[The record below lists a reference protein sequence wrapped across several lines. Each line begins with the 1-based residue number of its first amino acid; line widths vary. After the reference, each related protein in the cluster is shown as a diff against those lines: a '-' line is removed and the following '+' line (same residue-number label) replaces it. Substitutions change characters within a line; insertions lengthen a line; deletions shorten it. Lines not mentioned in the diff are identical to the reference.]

1 MISNLKIIQI
11 LLLISSLL
19 YACNDDEVCPKCHKD
34 FVICKVNGIKWRS
47 NCISNEPLFG
57 CRDVSCYYYIKDD
70 FGLNLSA
77 GNSNNNSGITLDQGS
92 AWGGAKLGNNSIQK
106 TEFGFINFS
115 LNGNCSRLDSID
127 FSYNNYLILDKIDT
141 INYLLEGRFGYRD
154 YNLCGDTATIT
165 DGRFNT
171 RYFF

>member
-1 MISNLKIIQI
+1 M
-11 LLLISSLL
+11 
-19 YACNDDEVCPKCHKD
+19 
-34 FVICKVNGIKWRS
+34 
-47 NCISNEPLFG
+47 
-57 CRDVSCYYYIKDD
+57 
-70 FGLNLSA
+70 
-77 GNSNNNSGITLDQGS
+77 DQGS

-165 DGRFNT
+165 DGQFNT